1 MKFIASAAIIAL
13 TMFAGAELSW
23 AEESTDNRAPV
34 VNGHIPGYS
43 FKLGGISMSV
53 GLGIYFSDPDDDDLS
68 YTVTSLDTDII
79 MASLSGDTVDLSPVG
94 LGPTNVEVTAEDPGG
109 LSVTDYIS
117 IHVSPG
123 EPTVIGISQ

>member
-53 GLGIYFSDPDDDDLS
+53 DLGIYFSDPDDDDLS

-79 MASLSGDTVDLSPVG
+79 AASLFGDTVDLSPVG
-94 LGPTNVEVTAEDPGG
+94 LGPTNVEVTAEDPDG